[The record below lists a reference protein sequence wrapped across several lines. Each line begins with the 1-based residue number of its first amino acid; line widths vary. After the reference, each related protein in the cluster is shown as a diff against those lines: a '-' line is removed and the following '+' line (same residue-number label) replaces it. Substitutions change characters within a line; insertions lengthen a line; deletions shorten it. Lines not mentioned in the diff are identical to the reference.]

1 LLVLS
6 RKEGESVLIGTDV
19 KVMVLSVRKGIIRL
33 GISAPR
39 NVVIDREE
47 VATRKLAEREPV

>member
-1 LLVLS
+1 MLVLS
-6 RKEGESVLIGTDV
+6 RKEGESVMIGTDV
-19 KVMVLSVRKGIIRL
+19 KVMILSVRKGIIRL

-47 VATRKLAEREPV
+47 VMIRKLAEREAV